1 MAELIA
7 MTLFVYVGCG
17 AAVSSQSMLGLN
29 PEDTRS
35 NSFLVAVALAFG
47 IGISVLAYAIAPV
60 SGGHINPAVTFAFML
75 LKGINPILGLL
86 YIAAQCVGAVLGAA
100 LVYGTFASNQLMTL
114 SGEKTPPFMLGVNG
128 VSPGVPVGSGF
139 LGELMGTYL
148 LVFTVMMTA
157 VYRHVSAQVKVGR
170 AGKGI
175 YFSDIVS
182 LCKLLKFSFG
192 AEYCLQHCSDC
203 HWLVRLF
210 GTRGAHPHHW
220 MWY

>member
-1 MAELIA
+1 MRGPGLGTGKQMKGYSQRRSIISYIILRLASVQNHTPGNARAIAAEFIA

-17 AAVSSQSMLGLN
+17 AAVSSQAMLGLN

-35 NSFLVAVALAFG
+35 NTFLVAVALAFG
-47 IGISVLAYAIAPV
+47 IGISVLAYAIAPI

-75 LKGINPILGLL
+75 LKGIGPILGLL
-86 YIAAQCVGAVLGAA
+86 YIAAQCVGAVLGAS

-148 LVFTVMMTA
+148 LVFTVLMTA
-157 VYRHVSAQVKVGR
+157 VYRHVSTHKRVR
-170 AGKGI
+170 
-175 YFSDIVS
+175 
-182 LCKLLKFSFG
+182 
-192 AEYCLQHCSDC
+192 
-203 HWLVRLF
+203 WRLF
-210 GTRGAHPHHW
+210 GA
-220 MWY
+220 M